1 MSSPRIRTAGPYLI
15 AMLALILALTGTS
28 IALPGKNS
36 VDSGDI
42 RNKTVKAIDVG
53 KNALNGNQIAE
64 QKLSAVRLATSAL
77 EARNVLWAA
86 VRNPNG
92 GTNAAILRAG
102 QNDTV
107 AGEGNDLVNVAF
119 GRDVS
124 NCSWTA
130 TSQENGYVQTSAT
143 AGAPQAVTVR
153 VRNAAGTPIDAPFTL
168 HVVC

>member
-15 AMLALILALTGTS
+15 AMVALILALTGTS

-42 RNKTVKAIDVG
+42 RNKTIKGNDVG
-53 KNALNGNQIAE
+53 QNALNGNQIAE
-64 QKLSAVRLATSAL
+64 QKLSAVRLATSAE

-92 GTNAAILRAG
+92 GGNAGILRAG
-102 QNDTV
+102 QDNTL

-130 TSQENGYVQTSAT
+130 TSQANGYTQTSST
-143 AGAPQAVTVR
+143 SGAPTAVTVR
-153 VRNAAGTPIDAPFTL
+153 VRNAAGTLIDAPFTL